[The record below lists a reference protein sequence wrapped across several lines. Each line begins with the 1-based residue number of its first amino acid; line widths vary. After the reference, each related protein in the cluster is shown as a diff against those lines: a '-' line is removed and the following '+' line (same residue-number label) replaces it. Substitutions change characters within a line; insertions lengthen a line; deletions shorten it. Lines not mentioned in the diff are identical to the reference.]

1 MWSIDTWRGRGLFFY
16 AGMSR
21 EHRAAEDGE
30 ATHKKRGQE
39 PISLRDYGRS
49 ATGRANSLAGASLQ
63 WQAKGEPALSR

>member
-1 MWSIDTWRGRGLFFY
+1 
-16 AGMSR
+16 MSR
-21 EHRAAEDGE
+21 EVAKDGE

-63 WQAKGEPALSR
+63 RQAKGEPALSR